1 MAELWDVYDKNG
13 NKTGRLHERGTALP
27 DGDYHLVVHIWL
39 VNARGEFLITKRAA
53 EIPFAGY
60 WQATGGSAVAGD
72 DSITAALR
80 ETQEEIG
87 VTLPADEGIHV
98 MRYNRSDCM
107 TDVWLFRYDGTLAD
121 LTLQPEEVA
130 DAMWADASTV
140 RRMWG
145 EGTLFQHN
153 QYTLDDITACCKR
166 HWEDL
171 PL

>member
-1 MAELWDVYDKNG
+1 MAELWDVYDSAG
-13 NKTGRLHERGTALP
+13 NKTGRLHTRGEKLA
-27 DGDYHLVVHIWL
+27 DGDYHLVVHIWI

-53 EIPFAGY
+53 EIPFGGY
-60 WQATGGSAVAGD
+60 WQATGGAAVAGD

-87 VTLPADEGIHV
+87 VILPTEEGIHV
-98 MRYNRSDCM
+98 TRYTRSDCV
-107 TDVWLFRYDGTLAD
+107 TDVWLFRHDCALSD

-130 DAMWADASTV
+130 DAMWADVPTV
-140 RRMWG
+140 RRTWR
-145 EGTLFQHN
+145 EGRLY
-153 QYTLDDITACCKR
+153 QYSHYSLDDITACCKR

>member
-1 MAELWDVYDKNG
+1 MAELWDVYDREG
-13 NKTGRLHERGTALP
+13 NKTGRIHTRGEKLAE
-27 DGDYHLVVHIWL
+27 GDYHLVVHIWL
-39 VNARGEFLITKRAA
+39 VNTHGEFLITKRAA
-53 EIPFAGY
+53 EIDFGGY

-87 VTLPADEGIHV
+87 VTLPSDEGVHV
-98 MRYNRSDCM
+98 MRYNRGDCL
-107 TDVWLFRYDGTLAD
+107 TDVWLFRYDGALSG

-130 DAMWADASTV
+130 DAMWADAATV
-140 RRMWG
+140 QRMWG
-145 EGTLFQHN
+145 EGSLFQYN
-153 QYTLDDITACCKR
+153 QYNLNDITACCKR